1 MDSKCN
7 ILPTAETMKYEDEAF
22 EIIIQQI
29 EGGTISFFL
38 ILICCLNFRVRDSDS
53 ERNLYPSREFY
64 KTEIERLLTEQT
76 QIREA
81 NQKLKK
87 NHNALQTEFQT
98 QFCSRKLSD
107 QNL

>member
-1 MDSKCN
+1 MDSKSN
-7 ILPTAETMKYEDEAF
+7 MLPTAETMKNEDEAF

-29 EGGTISFFL
+29 ESGTISFSL
-38 ILICCLNFRVRDSDS
+38 ILIYCLNFRVRDSDS
-53 ERNLYPSREFY
+53 DWNLYPSREFY
-64 KTEIERLLTEQT
+64 KTEIWRLLIEQT

-81 NQKLKK
+81 NEKLKK
-87 NHNALQTEFQT
+87 NHNVLQTEFQN